1 MMQRLKTRKQGEYEY
16 DAGNDL
22 LIFRTKERD
31 YHSSLEFDDF
41 VLDMDTKRHITGM
54 RIFDASKVFDI
65 SKRALSDLRNLEF
78 GSKMEG
84 NSISI
89 SMRFDVKK
97 KGVLER
103 HVQNFY
109 RSVDNSLKDSEVE
122 SGVV

>member
-1 MMQRLKTRKQGEYEY
+1 MQRLKTRKQGEYEY

-89 SMRFDVKK
+89 SMRFDVEKN
-97 KGVLER
+97 GVMER

-109 RSVDNSLKDSEVE
+109 GCISSEVE
-122 SGVV
+122 SGIV